1 MLHPQIAQINIAIRH
16 DKAIRIKKKKESAS
30 SADEE
35 CMLAVLSDT
44 DIFLSDSNSF
54 FCKVEITKR
63 ATRRKNG
70 HLQLIFLPNPLEVS
84 QKLPTFVLRKKK
96 L

>member
-44 DIFLSDSNSF
+44 DIYLF
-54 FCKVEITKR
+54 I
-63 ATRRKNG
+63 G
-70 HLQLIFLPNPLEVS
+70 Q
-84 QKLPTFVLRKKK
+84 
-96 L
+96 